1 MSSELTVIDPPATT
15 AVEDAHPPTPT
26 RRPWRRLPVVLAAL
40 VAAWGVP
47 VVTHALHGDW
57 LLPPLVLLATASI
70 LRGGRTLL
78 DRLVLALA
86 LLLGATTAGG
96 LIFAVW
102 PWGLRPVPL
111 TGLALTV
118 VVLTAAALGRRPHL
132 PRPGAVDLF
141 PVAGTAALLIS
152 FSAPWQRGSDPA
164 DQLTIL
170 ARGEDNWRHLA
181 LFDVIGRLGGYAY
194 VDPAAAKD
202 QIISQLLYYP
212 QGWHLATAMLDGFL
226 TPVGTA
232 PRGPAA
238 VDHYAGWIMAGF
250 GFLVLVLLW
259 AAHRISGP
267 IHPLQRTVLTV
278 VVGALI
284 LGTQLPRLLVSGY
297 PTEVLGLALTVI
309 LAALVGRPLAG
320 TREQVVVLAALLV
333 AIGFTYYLFLPPA
346 AVLVLCWALGHWREA
361 LRRWFTVL
369 AVGLVT
375 APLALV
381 APLLGVLRAK
391 QTEALAVNGGIEAR
405 IEAWRALIWL
415 GGIVGVALLVQVRRA
430 DPTWRRWLLVSAV
443 GVALPLGI
451 AQYNT
456 TSGVEPGYYFIKST
470 HLATALLVVGAAA
483 VVRLLPVPRPARSLR
498 GVGSIAAGVLTGVVV
513 MVVAVALCGVTGW
526 HPSLLIANERT
537 WTQRWVHQDLHL
549 PSKEAWVCATAQQRY
564 PDLPD
569 TTTILLDRGP
579 YRGYVETLC
588 FDALHGTTA
597 RTEAGVYNLDF
608 MEPDRTDQ
616 IVRRVSGPIRFIT
629 ADPRAER
636 RVQRLIRKDPSL
648 RHRVSFVSLTVPE
661 CDVLPDEPPP
671 TPGAPPAT
679 PAPPVPACPPTP

>member
-1 MSSELTVIDPPATT
+1 MSSEVTVVDPPTT
-15 AVEDAHPPTPT
+15 AVEDAPPPAPT
-26 RRPWRRLPVVLAAL
+26 RRPWRRVPVVLAAL
-40 VAAWGVP
+40 VAAWAVP
-47 VVTHALHGDW
+47 AATHALHGDW
-57 LLPPLVLLATASI
+57 LLPPLVLLATASV

-86 LLLGATTAGG
+86 LLLGAATAGG
-96 LIFAVW
+96 LLFAVW
-102 PWGLRPVPL
+102 PWGMRPVPL

-118 VVLTAAALGRRPHL
+118 VVLAAAGLRRRPRL
-132 PRPGAVDLF
+132 PRPGRVDLF
-141 PVAGTAALLIS
+141 PVAGTAALLTYLA
-152 FSAPWQRGSDPA
+152 APWQRATDLA

-181 LFDVIGRLGGYAY
+181 LFDVVGRLGGYAF

-202 QIISQLLYYP
+202 QILSQLLYYP
-212 QGWHLATAMLDGFL
+212 QGWHLVTALLDGFL
-226 TPVGTA
+226 TPVGAA

-238 VDHYAGWIMAGF
+238 VDHYAGWLMASF
-250 GFLVLVLLW
+250 GLLVLVLLW
-259 AAHRISGP
+259 AAHRIAGP
-267 IHPLQRTVLTV
+267 VHPLHRVVLTV

-297 PTEVLGLALTVI
+297 PTEILGLALTVL
-309 LAALVGRPLAG
+309 LAALVGRPLAN
-320 TREQVVVLAALLV
+320 TREQVVLLAALLV

-346 AVLVLCWALGHWREA
+346 AVLVLCWVLGHRREA
-361 LRRWFTVL
+361 LRRWPTVL
-369 AVGLVT
+369 AVGLLT

-405 IEAWRALIWL
+405 TEAWRALIWL
-415 GGIVGVALLVQVRRA
+415 GGIIGVALLVQVRRA
-430 DPTWRRWLLVSAV
+430 DPTWRRWLLVAAI

-451 AQYNT
+451 ARYNT

-483 VVRLLPVPRPARSLR
+483 VVRLLPVPRPGRSPR
-498 GVGSIAAGVLTGVVV
+498 GVAATVAGVLTGVVV
-513 MVVAVALCGVTGW
+513 MAVAVTLCGVTGW
-526 HPSLLIANERT
+526 HPSLLVANERT

-549 PSKEAWVCATAQQRY
+549 PSKEAWVCAAAVQRY

-569 TTTILLDRGP
+569 TTTIVLDRGP

-588 FDALHGTTA
+588 VDALHGTTA
-597 RTEAGVYNLDF
+597 RTEPGVYNLDF
-608 MEPDRTDQ
+608 LEPERTDQ

-636 RVQRLIRKDPSL
+636 RIQRLIRTDPSL
-648 RHRVSFVSLTVPE
+648 RHRVSFVPLTVPE
-661 CDVLPDEPPP
+661 CDVLPSEPPP
-671 TPGAPPAT
+671 VPGAPPAT